1 MVKKG
6 KAVENTNQK
15 LGLAIKSGK
24 HRVGKYTTC
33 PPYTSNAFA
42 NTPVFSKLQ
51 ASRPP

>member
-24 HRVGKYTTC
+24 HRVGKYTLTH
-33 PPYTSNAFA
+33 PPMMMHSA
-42 NTPVFSKLQ
+42 NTPDFSILQ

>member
-24 HRVGKYTTC
+24 HRVGKYSQTL
-33 PPYTSNAFA
+33 PPKITAFS
-42 NTPVFSKLQ
+42 NTPVFRSNL
-51 ASRPP
+51 